1 MKCKIFMSVVIL
13 CMLSSYAYAS
23 ITSQDVEAA
32 WARISKADGFKT
44 IAITYEKDDS
54 PNAWVKFKSQKDFS
68 VHVTKGLMKILDT
81 EEQIAGVLGH
91 EIGHVKLGH
100 YDKGVGRAVG
110 WTLLGIALGKAGGIA
125 QTAGN
130 VGIQLA
136 ESGFS
141 RGQEVEADDYGTE
154 LLKRAGYDP
163 YGLYRAMK
171 AFQDNKYVTQ
181 PNGFNSHPPT
191 ARRLK
196 HLMDKAKEVSSKNFT
211 SETKSTGKKSGTK
224 STAGKKSRTT
234 KSTQDSSSGQK

>member
-1 MKCKIFMSVVIL
+1 MFRKIFAYVLIL
-13 CMLSSYAYAS
+13 TLSICGNAYAS

-110 WTLLGIALGKAGGIA
+110 WTLLGIALGRAGGIA

-130 VGIQLA
+130 VGMKLA

-196 HLMDKAKEVSSKNFT
+196 HLMDKAKDVSSGKMSTRKTNLKPKTYIDT
-211 SETKSTGKKSGTK
+211 SGNN
-224 STAGKKSRTT
+224 
-234 KSTQDSSSGQK
+234 